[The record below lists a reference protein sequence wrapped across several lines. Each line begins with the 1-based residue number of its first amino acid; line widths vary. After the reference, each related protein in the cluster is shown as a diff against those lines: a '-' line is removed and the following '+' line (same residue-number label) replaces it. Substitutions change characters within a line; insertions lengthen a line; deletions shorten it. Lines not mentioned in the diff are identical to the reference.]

1 MYIQNTK
8 MKFDLSKQISL
19 VTTHHSSSY
28 NHSSSMLSSK
38 MPYSDSS
45 LKLQLNSLW
54 TSFWS
59 KNGMKLMLKFG
70 I

>member
-54 TSFWS
+54 S